1 MILSELTAKIRRRGL
16 RNALRKAS
24 ELFLFGR
31 GRLLWLEREV
41 GQAYETPPVSY
52 NWTYRQITADLLPAF
67 DLHFARHRKV
77 FSDLIDEPGVQGI
90 AALDPEGNA
99 CAFLWYSDRDYYDRH
114 YYRCWFPVE
123 PGCVYLFA
131 IEVAMA
137 HRGSR
142 LVYGAQDMFWQRM
155 RATGVQRVQAVVNAR
170 NALTLK
176 MLSHVGFRR
185 LAWETRFYT
194 LFGSLRFTFH
204 PQAVQARIQERG
216 DCRKGFG

>member
-1 MILSELTAKIRRRGL
+1 MMLTELLGKIRQRGL
-16 RNALRKAS
+16 RSTMRKAS
-24 ELFLFGR
+24 EQLLFGH

-41 GQAYETPPVSY
+41 GQSYETPPVSH
-52 NWTYRQITADLLPAF
+52 NWTYRQITAEILPAF

-77 FSDLIDEPGVQGI
+77 FGDLVQVPGVQGI
-90 AALDPEGNA
+90 AALDGEGNA

-123 PGCVYLFA
+123 AGCVYLFA
-131 IEVAMA
+131 IEVARA

-155 RATGVQRVQAVVNAR
+155 RAAGVQRVQAVVNAR

-176 MLSHVGFRR
+176 MLSHIGFRH
-185 LAWETRFYT
+185 LGLETRFYT
-194 LFGSLRFTFH
+194 LFGFLRFTVH
-204 PQAVQARIQERG
+204 PQPVQMRIQQRG
-216 DCRKGFG
+216 ACRRELT

>member
-1 MILSELTAKIRRRGL
+1 MPSELIAKIRRMGL
-16 RNALRKAS
+16 RNALRKAA
-24 ELFLFGR
+24 ELCLFGS

-41 GQAYETPPVSY
+41 GQPQEPTPLAHA
-52 NWTYRQITADLLPAF
+52 WTYRQITHELLPAF

-77 FSDLIDEPGVQGI
+77 FRDLVDEPGVQGI
-90 AALDPEGNA
+90 AAFDPEGNA
-99 CAFLWYSDRDYYDRH
+99 CAFLWFSDRDYYDRH

-131 IEVAMA
+131 IEVAKA

-155 RATGVQRVQAVVNAR
+155 RAAGVQRVQAVVNAR

-176 MLSHVGFRR
+176 MLRHVGFRR
-185 LAWETRFYT
+185 LDWETRFYT

-204 PQAVQARIQERG
+204 PEAVRARIQQRG
-216 DCRKGFG
+216 DCRKEFT